1 MYIKRKNL
9 DIAINNQVDLL
20 VNYNYY
26 PAEPMIIHDGTG
38 HGYSG
43 ASASIEIDAVY
54 YDDVDIKNVILQSDE
69 LTEEIEQQI
78 YKYENYEEA

>member
-9 DIAINNQVDLL
+9 DITINNKVDLL

-26 PAEPMIIHDGTG
+26 PAEEMILNDGTG

-43 ASASIEIDAVY
+43 SSASIEIDAIY
-54 YDDVDIKNVILQSDE
+54 YEDVNIKDVILQSDE
-69 LTEEIEQQI
+69 LTEEIETQI
-78 YKYENYEEA
+78 YKYENDES